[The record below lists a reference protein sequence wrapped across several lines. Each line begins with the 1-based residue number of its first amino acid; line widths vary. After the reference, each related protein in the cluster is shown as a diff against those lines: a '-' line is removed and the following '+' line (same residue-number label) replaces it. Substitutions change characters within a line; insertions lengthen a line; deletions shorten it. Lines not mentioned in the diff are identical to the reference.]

1 MHFSRLFNHPSP
13 FRSVPQ
19 APSNSTLSDVAREA
33 NVSVSTAS
41 RVLNG
46 LAEKYRISQ
55 PTAQLVRQSAEK
67 LGFRPSQVAR
77 SLRLKRTGL
86 LGIVVPDLS
95 NTFFSS
101 IARAVTVSAETD
113 GFSAILADSGGS
125 VEKEKQLIDQL
136 VARSVEALVVCPIGL
151 DFEHLE
157 SVHQQGIPLVVV
169 DRCKANSAMTQV
181 TSDHIAG
188 TRLAMQLLLEHGHR
202 HIGVLQGIAG
212 TLPCD
217 QRLLG
222 VQEALADVG
231 VEFDYTMV
239 AGDQFTYE
247 SGYKSA
253 RHLLTTHP
261 EITALFAMSTPNAFG
276 AYQAAIDLGRRV
288 PDDISLVCFDD
299 VAFADFMQVPLT
311 TVSQDVPELGRLA
324 ASLVTQQLL
333 TGKAPSQ
340 TMYKLPVTLLT
351 RASVGKVP
359 PS

>member
-1 MHFSRLFNHPSP
+1 MSI
-13 FRSVPQ
+13 
-19 APSNSTLSDVAREA
+19 
-33 NVSVSTAS
+33 STAS

-55 PTAQLVRQSAEK
+55 STAQLVRDSAED

-101 IARAVTVSAETD
+101 IARSVTISAESD

-125 VEKEKQLIDQL
+125 VEKEKELLDQL
-136 VARSVEALVVCPIGL
+136 VARSVEALVVCPVGL
-151 DFEHLE
+151 SFEHLE
-157 SVHQQGIPLVVV
+157 EVHEQGLPLVVV
-169 DRCKANSAMTQV
+169 DRCKANSSMLQV
-181 TSDHIAG
+181 TSDHLEG
-188 TRLAMQLLLEHGHR
+188 TRQAMKLLLENGHR
-202 HIGVLQGIAG
+202 HIGVLQGVAG
-212 TLPCD
+212 TMPCD

-222 VQEALADVG
+222 VQQALADVD
-231 VEFDYTMV
+231 VTLDPDMV

-247 SGYKSA
+247 SGYESA
-253 RHLLTTHP
+253 CQLLMIHP

-276 AYQAAIDLGRRV
+276 AYQAAKELGYQVPKDL
-288 PDDISLVCFDD
+288 SLVCFDD

-324 ASLVTQQLL
+324 ASLVTQQLFS
-333 TGKAPSQ
+333 GKVPSQ
-340 TMYKLPVTLLT
+340 KMHKLPVTLLT

>member
-1 MHFSRLFNHPSP
+1 MPK
-13 FRSVPQ
+13 
-19 APSNSTLSDVAREA
+19 APPNSTLSDVAREA

-55 PTAQLVRQSAEK
+55 STAQLVRQSAEK

-86 LGIVVPDLS
+86 VGIVVPDLA

-101 IARAVTVSAETD
+101 IARSVTVSAEAD
-113 GFSAILADSGGS
+113 GFSAILADSGGL

-151 DFEHLE
+151 NFEHLE
-157 SVHQQGIPLVVV
+157 RVHQQGIPLVVV
-169 DRCKANSAMTQV
+169 DRCKASSSMTQV

-188 TRLAMQLLLEHGHR
+188 TRLAMNLLLENGHR
-202 HIGVLQGIAG
+202 QIGVLQGIAG

-217 QRLLG
+217 QRLQG
-222 VQEALADVG
+222 VQESLSEVG
-231 VEFDYTMV
+231 VAFDSSMV

-247 SGYKSA
+247 SGYQSA
-253 RHLLTTHP
+253 LELLTTYP
-261 EITALFAMSTPNAFG
+261 KITALFAMSTPNAFG
-276 AYQAAIDLGRRV
+276 AYQAAIELGLRV

-324 ASLVTQQLL
+324 ASLVTGQLVN
-333 TGKAPSQ
+333 GKVPTQ
-340 TMYKLPVTLLT
+340 TMHKLPVTLLT

>member
-1 MHFSRLFNHPSP
+1 M
-13 FRSVPQ
+13 
-19 APSNSTLSDVAREA
+19 SDVAREA

-55 PTAQLVRQSAEK
+55 STAQLVRESAEK
-67 LGFRPSQVAR
+67 LDFRPSQVAR

-101 IARAVTVSAETD
+101 IARAVTISAEAD

-136 VARSVEALVVCPIGL
+136 VDRSVEALVVCPIGL
-151 DFEHLE
+151 SFEHLE
-157 SVHQQGIPLVVV
+157 RVHHHGTPLVLV
-169 DRCKANSAMTQV
+169 DRCKACSEMVQV

-188 TRLAMQLLLEHGHR
+188 TLLAMKLLLENGHR

-222 VQEALADVG
+222 VQEALAEVDI
-231 VEFDYTMV
+231 EFDSAMV

-247 SGYKSA
+247 SGYRSA
-253 RHLLTTHP
+253 RQLLTTHP

-276 AYQAAIDLGRRV
+276 AYQAAVELGLRV

-311 TVSQDVPELGRLA
+311 TISQDVPELGRLA
-324 ASLVTQQLL
+324 ATLVTQQLL
-333 TGKAPSQ
+333 SGEVPSQ
-340 TMYKLPVTLLT
+340 KLHKLPVTLLT